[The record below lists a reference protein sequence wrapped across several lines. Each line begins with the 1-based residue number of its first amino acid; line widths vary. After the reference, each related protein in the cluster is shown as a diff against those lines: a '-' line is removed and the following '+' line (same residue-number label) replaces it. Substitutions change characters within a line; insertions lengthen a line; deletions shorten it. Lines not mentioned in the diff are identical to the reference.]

1 MEGHRI
7 DVESMSTA
15 PASLRDI
22 VAAQTV
28 MAEELPLVH
37 TTRCQ
42 EFREVL
48 ASGQLQA
55 NEACKVFGGFL
66 LYFFYGR
73 PAYQTKLGDVPT
85 GSKEVCP
92 VCFVFKTGT
101 WSSGARRLSSCDTG
115 ALCHHIFEDHLFW
128 ADQPGLELYS
138 VIESARKLVPLVFR
152 TNTDYFFGRAVSP
165 APASF
170 EAGSVAL
177 RYHHLLTDAAHPKAD
192 DRRSA
197 IEIQMDS
204 PIPVADRLLYV
215 VLPRDLLN
223 EAAVLAKIQ
232 TDWGASPLA
241 YNLYL
246 GRRPNDYRNAI
257 SDLVEAE
264 LRKGG
269 LL

>member
-1 MEGHRI
+1 M
-7 DVESMSTA
+7 
-15 PASLRDI
+15 PSLRDI
-22 VAAQTV
+22 VAAQTAI
-28 MAEELPLVH
+28 AEELPLVH

-42 EFREVL
+42 EFREIL

-55 NEACKVFGGFL
+55 NEACKVFGGLL

-101 WSSGARRLSSCDTG
+101 WSSGVRRLSSCDTG
-115 ALCHHIFEDHLFW
+115 ALSHHIFEDHLFW
-128 ADQPGLELYS
+128 ADQPDLELYS

-152 TNTDYFFGRAVSP
+152 TNEDYFFGRAVSV
-165 APASF
+165 APTVF
-170 EAGSVAL
+170 EAGTAAL
-177 RYHHLLTDAAHPKAD
+177 RYHDLLSDAAHPKAD

-197 IEIQMDS
+197 IEIQLNS
-204 PIPVADRLLYV
+204 PVSVTDQLLYV

-232 TDWGASPLA
+232 MDWGAIPLP
-241 YNLYL
+241 YNIYN
-246 GRRPNDYRNAI
+246 GRRPNDYRNTI